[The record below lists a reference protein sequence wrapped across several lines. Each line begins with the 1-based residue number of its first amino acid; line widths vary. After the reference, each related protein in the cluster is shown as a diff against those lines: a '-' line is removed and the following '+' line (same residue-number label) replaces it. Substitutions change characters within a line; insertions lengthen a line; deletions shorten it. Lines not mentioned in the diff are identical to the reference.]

1 MNTEDIKR
9 RYPEG
14 TRIRLGNM
22 NDAHAVPEGTLG
34 TVQFVDDLGTV
45 HVAWDN
51 GSSLGLIVGEDDF
64 SVIREQEGVKDYK
77 IRDVKPFTIPVIW
90 QRKEPTLDTK
100 NAFVDKVVLLSEEDY
115 NHFKTNLLQDQDFI
129 DELNAHI
136 YTDNDRALYDVVLVK
151 GVNSKDGIFVNSE
164 GYKYARYTSYV
175 PDVSPFLEQSQKN
188 LMEEKRKITVLI
200 VEPNEHPRLAE
211 IEDDIDVEQGIVG
224 GYMEE
229 LQLSDTASLICN
241 EEGKLRNLPANRRY
255 GNDVLAGTFFITG
268 VDDDEGIFTSLS
280 KEDID
285 FYSEV
290 FHEIEDIDQNEVRNR
305 IRYTI
310 APME

>member
-1 MNTEDIKR
+1 M
-9 RYPEG
+9 G
-14 TRIRLGNM
+14 TI
-22 NDAHAVPEGTLG
+22 
-34 TVQFVDDLGTV
+34 
-45 HVAWDN
+45 HVAWDT

-64 SVIREQEGVKDYK
+64 SVVIEQEKAKNYE
-77 IRDVKPFTIPVIW
+77 IRDVRPFSIPVIW
-90 QRKEPTLDTK
+90 QRKEPVLNTED
-100 NAFVDKVVLLSEEDY
+100 AFVDKVVILNDDDY
-115 NHFKTNLLQDQDFI
+115 SHFKTHLLRDQDFI

-136 YTDNDRALYDVVLVK
+136 YTDNDRALYEAILVK
-151 GVNSKDGIFVNSE
+151 GEQSKDGILVNSE

-175 PDVSPFLEQSQKN
+175 HDTTSLLEQSQEN
-188 LMEEKRKITVLI
+188 VQETKRTITVLI
-200 VEPNEHPRLAE
+200 IEPNEHPRLVE

-255 GNDVLAGTFFITG
+255 KNDVLAGTFFITG
-268 VDDDEGIFTSLS
+268 IDDDEGIFTSLS

-290 FHEIEDIDQNEVRNR
+290 FHEIEDIDQNEVRNS
-305 IRYTI
+305 IGYTI
-310 APME
+310 APPE